1 MVCFVD
7 EVLWGINRNLINII
21 NKLKQTFHTGA
32 EQSQAFN
39 YIGTYLKQN
48 DDFSFTINQVDY
60 INSINEIKV
69 NDILERN
76 KNDKLTEKEIT
87 SLRGALG
94 KINWV
99 ARMSRPQISYQV
111 CEISTRVKNSTI
123 ADKFTI
129 NKLIKFIKSTR
140 SHITIP
146 AMNLESPQ
154 LLLYSVASFNN
165 LPDGGS
171 QGGHTVF
178 LCDKLSSSVPIA
190 WNSTRLKR
198 VNRSTFAGET

>member
-7 EVLWGINRNLINII
+7 EVLWGSNRNFINII

-32 EQSQAFN
+32 EYSQAFN

-87 SLRGALG
+87 SLKGALG

-99 ARMSRPQISYQV
+99 ARM
-111 CEISTRVKNSTI
+111 
-123 ADKFTI
+123 
-129 NKLIKFIKSTR
+129 
-140 SHITIP
+140 
-146 AMNLESPQ
+146 
-154 LLLYSVASFNN
+154 
-165 LPDGGS
+165 
-171 QGGHTVF
+171 
-178 LCDKLSSSVPIA
+178 
-190 WNSTRLKR
+190 
-198 VNRSTFAGET
+198 